1 MRRSSGEPVH
11 AAGAYRALT
20 AGTVGRRGLLGRR
33 WRVAVGMEELGASW
47 RLQWRAAGLREL
59 GGCSC
64 EEEGRPEAK
73 WELGRGRADA
83 GDVKARSGAAWPA
96 RSGQRRRAAVAGDTR
111 RADSAVG
118 RPLNA
123 RFSFVRTRWPS
134 LTARFQLDLP
144 ANPWLLRANAQHE
157 FCSPRYQLQ
166 LLFNDRALIRIV
178 HRVKS

>member
-1 MRRSSGEPVH
+1 MPS
-11 AAGAYRALT
+11 T
-20 AGTVGRRGLLGRR
+20 TTV
-33 WRVAVGMEELGASW
+33 A
-47 RLQWRAAGLREL
+47 LREL
-59 GGCSC
+59 DGCGC

-96 RSGQRRRAAVAGDTR
+96 RSGQRRRAAVAEDTR

-144 ANPWLLRANAQHE
+144 ANRWLLRANAQHE
-157 FCSPRYQLQ
+157 FSSPRYQLQ
-166 LLFNDRALIRIV
+166 LLFNHLVLNRNIDGVISCPTLAVSRPVDQILRKI
-178 HRVKS
+178 S